1 MGTSA
6 FRRETVV
13 DTVSE
18 PLFDDGFLR
27 DPYPT
32 YSRLRD
38 MGPVLWRDDVFQ
50 GAWLLT
56 RHADVELAL
65 RDPRFSAQRTGGWIK
80 RIPGVDAGADRRR
93 TGSGLDAFQRL
104 FGSAMVFLDAPDHG
118 RVRRALA
125 AGFHPTLIRALRPE
139 IERLT
144 AELLDPLDCAAGF
157 DFIEAVARALPSRV
171 LALLLGV
178 DRADERRFMAWCDD
192 LATFI
197 GALQPSAGQLR
208 AAQDSLLQMVRYFAA
223 LLPGRRRN
231 PGTDLVSHLM
241 RAEAAGAL
249 RPDGE
254 LVAQCAMLLFA
265 GHETTRNLLGT
276 GLYTLLS
283 HPAQWLRLRDE
294 PDQMTLAVRELLR
307 YDSPVQY
314 TGRRVTQELT
324 LHGRTLRRG
333 DLVLALVGS
342 ANRDPV
348 RFTNPDTFDI
358 DRREGSHLSFG
369 TGPHVCIGAGLSL
382 LEADV
387 VLRAVKRYWP
397 ELSISDPFPTWN
409 GNAGLRGL
417 ASLSVKTN

>member
-1 MGTSA
+1 MGTAAS
-6 FRRETVV
+6 RREAGV
-13 DTVSE
+13 DTVSQ
-18 PLFDDGFLR
+18 PRFDDGFLR

-32 YSRLRD
+32 YRRLRE

-56 RHADVELAL
+56 RHADVEFAL

-80 RIPGVDAGADRRR
+80 RIPGIDAGAGGRRA
-93 TGSGLDAFQRL
+93 GSSLETFQRL
-104 FGSAMVFLDAPDHG
+104 FGSAMVFLDGPDHR
-118 RVRRALA
+118 RVRQALA

-139 IERLT
+139 VERLT
-144 AELLDPLDCAAGF
+144 AELLDPLDGAAGF
-157 DFIEAVARALPSRV
+157 DFIEAVARPLPSRV

-178 DRADERRFMAWCDD
+178 DRTDERWFMAWCDD
-192 LATFI
+192 LATFV

-223 LLPGRRRN
+223 LLPKRRRN
-231 PGTDLVSHLM
+231 PGTDLVSHLV
-241 RAEAAGAL
+241 RAEAAGEL

-283 HPAQWLRLRDE
+283 HPAQWSRLREE
-294 PDQMTLAVRELLR
+294 PERMTLAVRELLR

-314 TGRRVTQELT
+314 TGRRMAQELT
-324 LHGRTLRRG
+324 LHGQPLRRG
-333 DLVLALVGS
+333 DLVLALAGS
-342 ANRDPV
+342 ANRDPA

-387 VLRAVKRYWP
+387 VLRAMMRYWP
-397 ELSISDPFPTWN
+397 ELAISDPAPQWN
-409 GNAGLRGL
+409 ANAGLRGL
-417 ASLSVKTN
+417 AGLSVRTK